1 MFFIFCEYNV
11 FFVKGFIS
19 QLHKVLWYMYYV
31 EFFVCCSLRDVT
43 LDAVS
48 ALSNS
53 SVTLRA
59 VEKCSCPRG
68 YQGLSC
74 EVREHFCQ
82 KILLLVFWIF
92 LKVIFY
98 IFKHLLEIWIIC
110 WAWYRHILSL
120 CLDDGS
126 QIKELEKF
134 WLGIDIWMLFHLQ
147 PTDVWAWVS

>member
-1 MFFIFCEYNV
+1 
-11 FFVKGFIS
+11 
-19 QLHKVLWYMYYV
+19 MYYV

-82 KILLLVFWIF
+82 KILLLVHIF
-92 LKVIFY
+92 
-98 IFKHLLEIWIIC
+98 
-110 WAWYRHILSL
+110 
-120 CLDDGS
+120 
-126 QIKELEKF
+126 
-134 WLGIDIWMLFHLQ
+134 
-147 PTDVWAWVS
+147 